1 MEDGKHVEYRVR
13 EIKRYIVTRH
23 EVNVSGGKEVTGS
36 TSDVGSGQFDNYD
49 TAYQVA
55 YAMASFEHNQLG
67 YDLSDERIQYPKKAG
82 YCSREQT
89 LREGQLTLRD

>member
-23 EVNVSGGKEVTGS
+23 ETNVVDGKEVTGS
-36 TSDVGSGQFDNYD
+36 TSDVGSGQFDNFD

-55 YAMASFEHNQLG
+55 YAMASFEHGQLG
-67 YDLSDERIQYPKKAG
+67 YDLGDERIQYPKRPEEQFALLSAKKELAG
-82 YCSREQT
+82 
-89 LREGQLTLRD
+89 G